1 MIFHKKDENPSKETK
16 EELGWRER
24 RSQSSEDVEITD
36 VNDNDDKVSLVFCVA
51 AKILTFP
58 NNFSQIVDAEATTPA
73 MDATCDTCAGSKA
86 SVERLEALVQEL
98 DDLKKAFSAATGQ
111 AGNVFDV
118 VFAPTNAE

>member
-1 MIFHKKDENPSKETK
+1 MIFHKKDETPSKETK

-24 RSQSSEDVEITD
+24 RSQQSKDVKIMD
-36 VNDNDDKVSLVFCVA
+36 VNDNDNKVEFFAC
-51 AKILTFP
+51 AKILNFC

-73 MDATCDTCAGSKA
+73 TDATCDTCSGSKA

-111 AGNVFDV
+111 ARNVFDV
-118 VFAPTNAE
+118 VFAPANAE